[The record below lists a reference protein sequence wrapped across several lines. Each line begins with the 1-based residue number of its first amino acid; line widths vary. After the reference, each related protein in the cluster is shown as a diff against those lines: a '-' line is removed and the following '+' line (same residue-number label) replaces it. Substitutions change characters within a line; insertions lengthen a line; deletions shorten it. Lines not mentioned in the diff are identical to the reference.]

1 MPRINHKRLWENL
14 LSEIL
19 RELVKIDKL
28 PTPTVEDL
36 WIKVSLINVIK
47 KMCALD
53 RLPPR
58 LQKPV
63 ELTRKL
69 FEDE

>member
-1 MPRINHKRLWENL
+1 MPRVNHKRLWDNL
-14 LSEIL
+14 LADL
-19 RELVKIDKL
+19 CRELVKIDKL
-28 PTPTVEDL
+28 PKQTVEDL
-36 WIKVSLINVIK
+36 WIKGTLVAVLT
-47 KMCALD
+47 KMCGLD

-63 ELTRKL
+63 ELTRNL